1 MKNNMKAIGIVAE
14 YNPFHDGHK
23 YQIETSAK
31 SFLADVVVI
40 AISGN
45 FVQRGELAICDKW
58 KRTEMA
64 LRNGADLVLEIPT
77 QYCLNNA
84 GVYARAG
91 IEIFK
96 SMGLIDAISFG
107 SEIGDI
113 NLIKKA
119 SSLANENKKEIN
131 DIIKS
136 LNNKGYSFPRARQIA
151 FNRLSGD
158 KRLENALNSAN
169 DTLGMEY
176 LSAWNNRPALCIK
189 RNGSSAT
196 EIRNLIKNGS
206 YKCGTLPKSV
216 EEILFRNISLSDYSN
231 FLKERDKNL
240 FEIARFEILKT
251 EANMIDESPQGGE
264 GLGNRLIK
272 SAIKARTFDE
282 LIELTK
288 SKRYTYTRISRLI
301 FQVLLGIDNFDYS
314 NPDCIRV
321 LGFNDKGRELLREM
335 RNSKDY
341 EDNEDS
347 IKQNLDIVTN
357 INKYNK
363 KENFDF
369 EIKATNLYNAIS
381 DNNLEKEHE
390 LRKQI
395 VKIIDN

>member
-1 MKNNMKAIGIVAE
+1 MKAIGIVAE

-158 KRLENALNSAN
+158 KRLKNVLNSPN
-169 DTLGMEY
+169 DTLGME
-176 LSAWNNRPALCIK
+176 
-189 RNGSSAT
+189 
-196 EIRNLIKNGS
+196 
-206 YKCGTLPKSV
+206 
-216 EEILFRNISLSDYSN
+216 
-231 FLKERDKNL
+231 
-240 FEIARFEILKT
+240 
-251 EANMIDESPQGGE
+251 
-264 GLGNRLIK
+264 
-272 SAIKARTFDE
+272 
-282 LIELTK
+282 
-288 SKRYTYTRISRLI
+288 
-301 FQVLLGIDNFDYS
+301 
-314 NPDCIRV
+314 
-321 LGFNDKGRELLREM
+321 
-335 RNSKDY
+335 
-341 EDNEDS
+341 
-347 IKQNLDIVTN
+347 
-357 INKYNK
+357 
-363 KENFDF
+363 
-369 EIKATNLYNAIS
+369 
-381 DNNLEKEHE
+381 
-390 LRKQI
+390 
-395 VKIIDN
+395 

>member
-1 MKNNMKAIGIVAE
+1 MKAIGIVAE

-45 FVQRGELAICDKW
+45 YVQRGELAICDKW

-158 KRLENALNSAN
+158 KRLENVLYSAN

-176 LSAWNNRPALCIK
+176 LSAWNNRSALCIK

-206 YKCGTLPKSV
+206 YKSGTLPKSV

-251 EANMIDESPQGGE
+251 EANMIDKSPQGGE
-264 GLGNRLIK
+264 GLGNRLRK

>member
-1 MKNNMKAIGIVAE
+1 MRAIGIVAE

-45 FVQRGELAICDKW
+45 YVQRGELAICDKW
-58 KRTEMA
+58 KRAEMA

-96 SMGLIDAISFG
+96 SMGFIDAISFG

-119 SSLANENKKEIN
+119 SSLASENKKEIN

-136 LNNKGYSFPRARQIA
+136 LKNKGYSFPRARQFA
-151 FNRLSGD
+151 VNSLSGD
-158 KRLENALNSAN
+158 KKILDVLNSAN

-176 LSAWNNRPALCIK
+176 LSVWKNRPAICIK
-189 RNGSSAT
+189 RNKSSAT
-196 EIRNLIKNGS
+196 EIRDLIKNGN
-206 YKCGTLPKSV
+206 YKCGILPKSV
-216 EEILFRNISLSDYSN
+216 EEILFRNISHSDYSK

-240 FEIARFEILKT
+240 FEIARFEILKVET
-251 EANMIDESPQGGE
+251 SKVDKCPQGGE
-264 GLGNRLIK
+264 GLGNRLKK

-301 FQVLLGIDNFDYS
+301 FQILLGIYNFDYS
-314 NPDCIRV
+314 NPDSIRV
-321 LGFNDKGRELLREM
+321 LGFNDKGRELLRDM
-335 RNSKDY
+335 QNSKDCK
-341 EDNEDS
+341 NNKDS

-369 EIKATNLYNAIS
+369 EIKATNLYNAIN
-381 DNNLEKEHE
+381 DNDLEKEHE

>member
-1 MKNNMKAIGIVAE
+1 MKAIGIVAE

-158 KRLENALNSAN
+158 KRLKNVLNSPN

-176 LSAWNNRPALCIK
+176 LSAWNNRQALCIK

-251 EANMIDESPQGGE
+251 EANMIDKSPQGGE
-264 GLGNRLIK
+264 GLGNRLRK

-321 LGFNDKGRELLREM
+321 LGFNYKGRELLREM